1 MSLKKFYGANSRE
14 AMTEARRALGE
25 DAVVISTRKT
35 DRGVEVVAASQS
47 ALASLTDREPV
58 VEAPV
63 VSAAPTPKARR
74 PFNERVDVQRTRT
87 LGIDATA
94 PHDEPNTDAVVPFLQ
109 FVQEPQ
115 RAAAPKV
122 FRNPRTAARKPAEP
136 VAPAAPVAPVASVAP
151 RVDAPVPTFAQAT
164 TPVADPPVM
173 LGDAPNV
180 AVDQVMN
187 SMRSEMHKEFS
198 QIREW
203 MMGQFDTISF
213 QEAARRRPQAA
224 AVQKDLLQAGFSPR
238 LARDVS
244 KKLPE
249 GLDEHQARAWAAAVL
264 EKNLVCARSESDLV
278 DGGGI
283 FALVGPTGVGKT
295 TTVAKLASRCA
306 VKYGRESVGLITIDS
321 YRIGAQDQLRI
332 YGKILG
338 ISVHTA
344 QDRETLLAV
353 LRSLAGKRLILIDT
367 VGLGQRDERVQELLS
382 TVGNHPIK
390 RVLVMNAAA
399 QGETL
404 EDVVV
409 GYRGA
414 QNNVFAGAVLSKT
427 DEAVRLGGALDVLI
441 RNRLPLLYETNGQ
454 RVPEDITIA
463 SAKSLI
469 LRAVTH
475 LPARAYQVPDDE
487 VGMTFFSGAIA
498 GGAGAAH
505 A

>member
-47 ALASLTDREPV
+47 ALASLTDRDPV
-58 VEAPV
+58 VETPAT
-63 VSAAPTPKARR
+63 STAPTPKARR
-74 PFNERVDVQRTRT
+74 PFNERVDVQRTRG
-87 LGIDATA
+87 LGLDAATR
-94 PHDEPNTDAVVPFLQ
+94 DEPEADAVVPFLQ

-115 RAAAPKV
+115 RAGAPKV
-122 FRNPRTAARKPAEP
+122 FRNPRAAARKSADAAPSA
-136 VAPAAPVAPVASVAP
+136 VAPAPRIETPAPVMPA
-151 RVDAPVPTFAQAT
+151 PTFAQAT

-173 LGDAPNV
+173 LGDTPNI

-399 QGETL
+399 QSETL

-487 VGMTFFSGAIA
+487 VGMTFFSGATA

>member
-47 ALASLTDREPV
+47 ALASLTDREPEGQDV
-58 VEAPV
+58 PALQPI
-63 VSAAPTPKARR
+63 APTPAPRR
-74 PFNERVDVQRTRT
+74 PFGERVEAQRPARARMQTVVR
-87 LGIDATA
+87 
-94 PHDEPNTDAVVPFLQ
+94 DEPVADEPVPFMQ

-115 RAAAPKV
+115 RAGAPKV
-122 FRNPRTAARKPAEP
+122 FRNPRASARKPVAEP
-136 VAPAAPVAPVASVAP
+136 APVAAP
-151 RVDAPVPTFAQAT
+151 LPTPAPAISVPTFAQAT
-164 TPVADPPVM
+164 TPVADPPMM
-173 LGDAPNV
+173 LGDSAPV
-180 AVDQVMN
+180 MVDQVMN

-203 MMGQFDTISF
+203 MMGQFDTIAF
-213 QEAARRRPQAA
+213 QDSSRRRPQAA

-238 LARDVS
+238 LARDVA

-249 GLDEHQARAWAAAVL
+249 GLDEHQARAWSAAVL
-264 EKNLVCARSESDLV
+264 EKNLVCARSEQDLV

-367 VGLGQRDERVQELLS
+367 VGLGQRDERVQELLA

-390 RVLVMNAAA
+390 RLLVMNAAA
-399 QGETL
+399 QSETL

-441 RNRLPLLYETNGQ
+441 RNRLPVLYETNGQ
-454 RVPEDITIA
+454 RVPEDIAIA

-487 VGMTFFSGAIA
+487 VGMTFFAGAA
-498 GGAGAAH
+498 TGGAGAAH

>member
-1 MSLKKFYGANSRE
+1 ML
-14 AMTEARRALGE
+14 
-25 DAVVISTRKT
+25 
-35 DRGVEVVAASQS
+35 
-47 ALASLTDREPV
+47 
-58 VEAPV
+58 
-63 VSAAPTPKARR
+63 
-74 PFNERVDVQRTRT
+74 
-87 LGIDATA
+87 
-94 PHDEPNTDAVVPFLQ
+94 
-109 FVQEPQ
+109 
-115 RAAAPKV
+115 
-122 FRNPRTAARKPAEP
+122 FR
-136 VAPAAPVAPVASVAP
+136 S
-151 RVDAPVPTFAQAT
+151 
-164 TPVADPPVM
+164 
-173 LGDAPNV
+173 
-180 AVDQVMN
+180 
-187 SMRSEMHKEFS
+187 
-198 QIREW
+198 
-203 MMGQFDTISF
+203 
-213 QEAARRRPQAA
+213 
-224 AVQKDLLQAGFSPR
+224 
-238 LARDVS
+238 
-244 KKLPE
+244 E

-399 QGETL
+399 QSETL

-487 VGMTFFSGAIA
+487 VGMTFFSGATA

>member
-47 ALASLTDREPV
+47 ALASLTDRDPGNDVSPV
-58 VEAPV
+58 GAT
-63 VSAAPTPKARR
+63 PTPAPRR
-74 PFNERVDVQRTRT
+74 SFAERVDAQRAAFMGQTHAAEADD
-87 LGIDATA
+87 DAGA
-94 PHDEPNTDAVVPFLQ
+94 VPFLQ
-109 FVQEPQ
+109 FAQEPQ
-115 RAAAPKV
+115 RAPAPKV
-122 FRNPRTAARKPAEP
+122 FRNPRAAARK
-136 VAPAAPVAPVASVAP
+136 AAPEPAPETLSMPAPVEAAKPAP
-151 RVDAPVPTFAQAT
+151 RLAPPTFAQAT

-173 LGDAPNV
+173 LTDSAPMM
-180 AVDQVMN
+180 VDQAMLN
-187 SMRSEMHKEFS
+187 MRSEMHKEFS

-203 MMGQFDTISF
+203 MMGQFDTIAF

-238 LARDVS
+238 LARDVA
-244 KKLPE
+244 KKLPD
-249 GLDEHQARAWAAAVL
+249 GLDEAQARAWAAAVL
-264 EKNLVCARSESDLV
+264 EKNLVCARSEADLV

-367 VGLGQRDERVQELLS
+367 VGLGQRDERVQELLT

-390 RVLVMNAAA
+390 RLLVMNAAA
-399 QGETL
+399 QSETL

-414 QNNVFAGAVLSKT
+414 QNNAFAGAVLSKT

-454 RVPEDITIA
+454 RVPEDLAIA

-475 LPARAYQVPDDE
+475 LPARAYQVPDEE
-487 VGMTFFSGAIA
+487 VGMTFFAGAA
-498 GGAGAAH
+498 TGGAGAAH